1 MDALI
6 LAAGYGMR
14 MENLTKDTPKPLLKI
29 KNKTLISY
37 AIDLI
42 KNMSFDKIYINT
54 HYKHNML
61 ERFISENYPDITISY
76 EETILGTGGGIKN
89 IQRNDTVI
97 LNTDNLWDQSFE
109 NELKK
114 SIKFFD
120 ENKNF
125 DSVLLINSKNNNFDL
140 EVNNEGLINFPS
152 KLCNTSFQGCHI
164 IRKNSLHPYPEIFNI
179 QDFWKDCSLNEKI
192 YGYETTIINAHVGTK
207 DEYLKYKY

>member
-14 MENLTKDTPKPLLKI
+14 MDNLTKDIPKPLLKI

-54 HYKHNML
+54 HYKHNIL

-89 IQRNDTVI
+89 IQKNDTVI
-97 LNTDNLWDQSFE
+97 LNTDNLWDRSFE
-109 NELKK
+109 NELEK

-120 ENKNF
+120 ENKSF

-192 YGYETTIINAHVGTK
+192 YGYETTKINAHVGTK
-207 DEYLKYKY
+207 DEYLKYK

>member
-6 LAAGYGMR
+6 LAAGYGLR
-14 MENLTKDTPKPLLKI
+14 MDNLTKDIPKPLLKI

-61 ERFISENYPDITISY
+61 ERFISENYPDISISY

-109 NELKK
+109 NELEK

-120 ENKNF
+120 ENKSF

-152 KLCNTSFQGCHI
+152 KRCNTSFQGCHI

-207 DEYLKYKY
+207 DEYLKYK

>member
-14 MENLTKDTPKPLLKI
+14 MDNLTKDIPKPLLKI

-61 ERFISENYPDITISY
+61 DRFISENYPDITISY

-89 IQRNDTVI
+89 IQTNDTVI

-109 NELKK
+109 NELEK

-120 ENKNF
+120 ENKSF

-164 IRKNSLHPYPEIFNI
+164 IRKNSLHPYPKIFNI

-192 YGYETTIINAHVGTK
+192 YGYETTKINAHVGTK
-207 DEYLKYKY
+207 DEYLKYK

>member
-14 MENLTKDTPKPLLKI
+14 MDNLTKDIPKPLLKI

-61 ERFISENYPDITISY
+61 ERFISENYPDISISY

-97 LNTDNLWDQSFE
+97 LNTDNLWGQSFE
-109 NELKK
+109 NELEK

-120 ENKNF
+120 ENKSF

-192 YGYETTIINAHVGTK
+192 YGYETTKINAHVGTK
-207 DEYLKYKY
+207 DEYLKYK

>member
-14 MENLTKDTPKPLLKI
+14 MDNLTKDIPKPLLKI

-89 IQRNDTVI
+89 IQTNDIVV

-109 NELKK
+109 NELEK

-120 ENKNF
+120 ENKSF

-192 YGYETTIINAHVGTK
+192 YGYETTKINAHVGTK
-207 DEYLKYKY
+207 DEYLKYK

>member
-61 ERFISENYPDITISY
+61 ERFVSENYPDISISY

-89 IQRNDTVI
+89 IQKNDTVI

-109 NELKK
+109 NELEK

-120 ENKNF
+120 ENKSF

-152 KLCNTSFQGCHI
+152 KLYNTSFQGCHI

-192 YGYETTIINAHVGTK
+192 YGYETTVINTHVGTK
-207 DEYLKYKY
+207 DEYLKYK

>member
-14 MENLTKDTPKPLLKI
+14 MDNLTKDIPKPLLKI

-37 AIDLI
+37 AVDLI
-42 KNMSFDKIYINT
+42 KNMSFNKIYINT

-61 ERFISENYPDITISY
+61 EKFVSENYPDISISY
-76 EETILGTGGGIKN
+76 EETILGTGGGIKK
-89 IQRNDTVI
+89 IQKNDIVI

-109 NELKK
+109 NELEG
-114 SIKFFD
+114 SIKFFE

-125 DSVLLINSKNNNFDL
+125 DNVLLINSKNYNFDL
-140 EVNNEGLINFPS
+140 EVNNDGLINFPS
-152 KLCNTSFQGCHI
+152 KIYNTSFQGCHI

-192 YGYETTIINAHVGTK
+192 YGYETTVTNVHVGTK
-207 DEYLKYKY
+207 DEYLKYK

>member
-14 MENLTKDTPKPLLKI
+14 MDNLTKDIPKPLLKI

-61 ERFISENYPDITISY
+61 ERFVSENYPDISISY

-89 IQRNDTVI
+89 IQTNDTVI

-109 NELKK
+109 NELEK

-120 ENKNF
+120 ENKSF

-164 IRKNSLHPYPEIFNI
+164 IRKNSLHPYPKIFNI

-192 YGYETTIINAHVGTK
+192 YGYETTKINAHVGTK
-207 DEYLKYKY
+207 DEYLKYK

>member
-14 MENLTKDTPKPLLKI
+14 MDNLTKDIPKPLLKI

-97 LNTDNLWDQSFE
+97 LNTDNLWDRSFE
-109 NELKK
+109 NELEK

-120 ENKNF
+120 ENKSF

-164 IRKNSLHPYPEIFNI
+164 IRKNSLYPYPEIFNI

-192 YGYETTIINAHVGTK
+192 YGYETTKINAHVGTK
-207 DEYLKYKY
+207 DEYLKYK

>member
-89 IQRNDTVI
+89 IQTNDTVI

-207 DEYLKYKY
+207 DEYLKYK

>member
-14 MENLTKDTPKPLLKI
+14 MDNLTKDIPKPLLKI

-89 IQRNDTVI
+89 IQTNDTVI

-109 NELKK
+109 NELEK

-120 ENKNF
+120 ENKSF

-164 IRKNSLHPYPEIFNI
+164 IRKNSLHPYPKIFNI

-192 YGYETTIINAHVGTK
+192 YGYETTKINAHVGTK
-207 DEYLKYKY
+207 DEYLKYK

>member
-14 MENLTKDTPKPLLKI
+14 MDNLTKDIPKPLLKI

-61 ERFISENYPDITISY
+61 ERFVSENYPDISISY

-109 NELKK
+109 NELEK

-120 ENKNF
+120 ENKSF

-207 DEYLKYKY
+207 DEYLKYK

>member
-14 MENLTKDTPKPLLKI
+14 MENLTQDTPKPLLKI

-37 AIDLI
+37 AVDLI

-61 ERFISENYPDITISY
+61 EKFVSENYPDISISY
-76 EETILGTGGGIKN
+76 EETILGTGGGIKK
-89 IQRNDTVI
+89 IQKNDIVI

-109 NELKK
+109 NELEG
-114 SIKFFD
+114 SIKFFE

-125 DSVLLINSKNNNFDL
+125 DNVLLINSKNYNFDL
-140 EVNNEGLINFPS
+140 EVNNDGLINFPS
-152 KLCNTSFQGCHI
+152 KIYNTSFHGCHI
-164 IRKNSLHPYPEIFNI
+164 IRKNSLYPYPEIFNI

-192 YGYETTIINAHVGTK
+192 YGYETTVTNAHVGTK
-207 DEYLKYKY
+207 DEYLKYK

>member
-14 MENLTKDTPKPLLKI
+14 MDNLTKDIPKPLLKI

-97 LNTDNLWDQSFE
+97 LNTDNLWGQSFE
-109 NELKK
+109 NELEK

-120 ENKNF
+120 ENKSF

-192 YGYETTIINAHVGTK
+192 YGYETTKINAHVGTK
-207 DEYLKYKY
+207 DEYLKYK

>member
-14 MENLTKDTPKPLLKI
+14 MDNLTKDIPKPLLKI

-61 ERFISENYPDITISY
+61 ERFVSENYPDITISY

-97 LNTDNLWDQSFE
+97 LNTDNLWDQSFK
-109 NELKK
+109 NELEK

-120 ENKNF
+120 ENKSF

-192 YGYETTIINAHVGTK
+192 YGYETTKINAHVGTK
-207 DEYLKYKY
+207 DEYLKYK

>member
-14 MENLTKDTPKPLLKI
+14 MDNLTKDIPKPLLKI

-89 IQRNDTVI
+89 IQKNDTVI

-109 NELKK
+109 NELEK
-114 SIKFFD
+114 SITFFD
-120 ENKNF
+120 ENKSF

-192 YGYETTIINAHVGTK
+192 YGYETTKINAHVGTK
-207 DEYLKYKY
+207 DEYLKYK

>member
-14 MENLTKDTPKPLLKI
+14 MDNLTKDIPKPLLKI

-89 IQRNDTVI
+89 IQKNDTVI
-97 LNTDNLWDQSFE
+97 LNTDNLWDRSFE
-109 NELKK
+109 NDLEK
-114 SIKFFD
+114 SIKFFE
-120 ENKNF
+120 ENKSL

-192 YGYETTIINAHVGTK
+192 YGYETTKINAHVGTK
-207 DEYLKYKY
+207 DEYLKYK

>member
-14 MENLTKDTPKPLLKI
+14 MDNLTKDIPKPLLKI

-89 IQRNDTVI
+89 IQTNDTVI
-97 LNTDNLWDQSFE
+97 LNTDNLWDRSFE
-109 NELKK
+109 NELEK

-120 ENKNF
+120 ENKSF

-152 KLCNTSFQGCHI
+152 KICNTSFQGSHI

-192 YGYETTIINAHVGTK
+192 YGYETTKINAHVGTK
-207 DEYLKYKY
+207 DEYLKY

>member
-14 MENLTKDTPKPLLKI
+14 MDNLTKDIPKPLLKI

-54 HYKHNML
+54 HFKHKML
-61 ERFISENYPDITISY
+61 ESFISENYPDITISY

-89 IQRNDTVI
+89 IQTNDTVI

-109 NELKK
+109 NELEK

-120 ENKNF
+120 ENKSF

-192 YGYETTIINAHVGTK
+192 YGYETTKINAHVGTK
-207 DEYLKYKY
+207 DEYLKYK

>member
-14 MENLTKDTPKPLLKI
+14 MDNLTKDIPKPLLKI

-76 EETILGTGGGIKN
+76 EETILGTGGGIKH
-89 IQRNDTVI
+89 IQTNDTVI
-97 LNTDNLWDQSFE
+97 LNTDNLWDESFK
-109 NELKK
+109 NELEK

-120 ENKNF
+120 ENKSF

-192 YGYETTIINAHVGTK
+192 YGYETTKINAHVGTK
-207 DEYLKYKY
+207 DEYLKYK

>member
-14 MENLTKDTPKPLLKI
+14 MDNLTKDIPKPLLKI

-61 ERFISENYPDITISY
+61 ERFISENYPDIIISY
-76 EETILGTGGGIKN
+76 EETILGTGGGIKK

-97 LNTDNLWDQSFE
+97 LNTDNLWGQSFE
-109 NELKK
+109 NELEK

-120 ENKNF
+120 ENKSF

-152 KLCNTSFQGCHI
+152 KICNTSFQGCHI

-192 YGYETTIINAHVGTK
+192 YGYETTKINAHVGTK
-207 DEYLKYKY
+207 DEYLKYK

>member
-14 MENLTKDTPKPLLKI
+14 MDNLTKDIPKPLLKI

-61 ERFISENYPDITISY
+61 ERFVSENYPDISISY

-109 NELKK
+109 NELEK

-120 ENKNF
+120 ENKSF

-152 KLCNTSFQGCHI
+152 KSCNTSFQGCHI

-207 DEYLKYKY
+207 DEYLKYK

>member
-14 MENLTKDTPKPLLKI
+14 MDNLTKDIPKPLLKI

-76 EETILGTGGGIKN
+76 EETILGTGGGIKK
-89 IQRNDTVI
+89 IQKNDTVI

-109 NELKK
+109 NELEE

-120 ENKNF
+120 ENKSF

-192 YGYETTIINAHVGTK
+192 YGYETTVTNAHVGTK
-207 DEYLKYKY
+207 DEYLKYK

>member
-109 NELKK
+109 NELEK

-120 ENKNF
+120 ENKSF

-152 KLCNTSFQGCHI
+152 KICNTSFQGCHI

-192 YGYETTIINAHVGTK
+192 YGYETTKINAHVGTK
-207 DEYLKYKY
+207 DEYLKYK

>member
-14 MENLTKDTPKPLLKI
+14 MDNLTKDIPKPLLKI

-89 IQRNDTVI
+89 IQTNDTVI

-109 NELKK
+109 NELEKL
-114 SIKFFD
+114 S
-120 ENKNF
+120 NKE
-125 DSVLLINSKNNNFDL
+125 INQES
-140 EVNNEGLINFPS
+140 
-152 KLCNTSFQGCHI
+152 
-164 IRKNSLHPYPEIFNI
+164 
-179 QDFWKDCSLNEKI
+179 NEKI
-192 YGYETTIINAHVGTK
+192 LLSIRKIGERYKPFINEIK
-207 DEYLKYKY
+207 SIFD

>member
-61 ERFISENYPDITISY
+61 ERFVSENYPDISISY

-89 IQRNDTVI
+89 IQKNDIVI

-109 NELKK
+109 NELEK

-120 ENKNF
+120 ENKSF

-152 KLCNTSFQGCHI
+152 KLYNTSFQGCHI

-192 YGYETTIINAHVGTK
+192 YGYETTVINTHVGTK
-207 DEYLKYKY
+207 DEYLKYK

>member
-14 MENLTKDTPKPLLKI
+14 MDNLTKDIPKPLLKI

-76 EETILGTGGGIKN
+76 EETILGTGGGIKK
-89 IQRNDTVI
+89 IQKNDIVI

-109 NELKK
+109 NELEK

-120 ENKNF
+120 ENKSF

-192 YGYETTIINAHVGTK
+192 YGYETTKINAHVGTK
-207 DEYLKYKY
+207 DEYLKYK

>member
-14 MENLTKDTPKPLLKI
+14 MDNLTKDIPKPLLKI

-37 AIDLI
+37 AVDLI

-61 ERFISENYPDITISY
+61 ERFVSENYPDITISY

-89 IQRNDTVI
+89 IQTNDTVI

-109 NELKK
+109 NELEK

-120 ENKNF
+120 ENKSF

-152 KLCNTSFQGCHI
+152 KICNTSFQGCHI
-164 IRKNSLHPYPEIFNI
+164 IRKNSLHPYPKIFNI

-192 YGYETTIINAHVGTK
+192 YGYETTKINAHVGTK
-207 DEYLKYKY
+207 DEYLKYK

>member
-14 MENLTKDTPKPLLKI
+14 MDNLTKDIPKPLLKI

-97 LNTDNLWDQSFE
+97 LNTDNLWDQTFE
-109 NELKK
+109 NELEK

-120 ENKNF
+120 ENKSF

-152 KLCNTSFQGCHI
+152 KICNTSFQGCHI

-192 YGYETTIINAHVGTK
+192 YGYETTKINAHVGTK
-207 DEYLKYKY
+207 DEYLKYK

>member
-14 MENLTKDTPKPLLKI
+14 MDNLTKDIPKPLLKI

-89 IQRNDTVI
+89 IQTNDTVI
-97 LNTDNLWDQSFE
+97 LNTDNLWDQSFK
-109 NELKK
+109 NELEK

-120 ENKNF
+120 ENKSF

-140 EVNNEGLINFPS
+140 EVNNEGLINCPS

-192 YGYETTIINAHVGTK
+192 YGYETTKINAHVGTK
-207 DEYLKYKY
+207 DEYLKYK

>member
-97 LNTDNLWDQSFE
+97 LNTDNLWGQSFE
-109 NELKK
+109 NELEK

-192 YGYETTIINAHVGTK
+192 YGYETTKINAHVGTK
-207 DEYLKYKY
+207 DEYLKYK

>member
-14 MENLTKDTPKPLLKI
+14 MDNLTKDIPKPLLKI

-109 NELKK
+109 NELEK

-120 ENKNF
+120 ENKSF

-152 KLCNTSFQGCHI
+152 KICNTSFQGCHI

-192 YGYETTIINAHVGTK
+192 YGYETTVTNAHVGTK
-207 DEYLKYKY
+207 DEYLKYK

>member
-14 MENLTKDTPKPLLKI
+14 MDNLTKDIPKPLLKI

-89 IQRNDTVI
+89 IQTNDTVI

-109 NELKK
+109 NELIK

-120 ENKNF
+120 ENKSF

-152 KLCNTSFQGCHI
+152 KICNTSFQGCHI

-192 YGYETTIINAHVGTK
+192 YGYETTKINAHVGTK
-207 DEYLKYKY
+207 DEYLKYK

>member
-14 MENLTKDTPKPLLKI
+14 MDNLTKDIPKPLLKI

-89 IQRNDTVI
+89 IQKDDTVI
-97 LNTDNLWDQSFE
+97 LNTDNLWDRSFE
-109 NELKK
+109 NELEK

-120 ENKNF
+120 ENKSF

-152 KLCNTSFQGCHI
+152 KICNTSFQGCHI

-192 YGYETTIINAHVGTK
+192 YGYETTKINAHVGTK
-207 DEYLKYKY
+207 DEYLKYK

>member
-14 MENLTKDTPKPLLKI
+14 MDNLTKDIPKPLLKI

-89 IQRNDTVI
+89 IQTNDTVI
-97 LNTDNLWDQSFE
+97 LNTDNLWDRSFE
-109 NELKK
+109 NELEK

-120 ENKNF
+120 ENKSF

-192 YGYETTIINAHVGTK
+192 YGYETTKINTHVGTK
-207 DEYLKYKY
+207 DEYLKYK

>member
-14 MENLTKDTPKPLLKI
+14 MDNLTKDIPKPLLKI

-89 IQRNDTVI
+89 IQTNDTVI

-109 NELKK
+109 NELEE

-120 ENKNF
+120 ENKSF

-140 EVNNEGLINFPS
+140 EVNNEGLIKFPS

-192 YGYETTIINAHVGTK
+192 YGYETTKINAHVGTK
-207 DEYLKYKY
+207 DEYLKYK

>member
-14 MENLTKDTPKPLLKI
+14 MDNLTKDIPKPLLKI

-97 LNTDNLWDQSFE
+97 LNTDNLWDQTFE
-109 NELKK
+109 NELEN

-120 ENKNF
+120 ENKSF

-152 KLCNTSFQGCHI
+152 KICNTSFQGCHI

-192 YGYETTIINAHVGTK
+192 YGYETTKINAHVGTK
-207 DEYLKYKY
+207 DEYLKYK

>member
-14 MENLTKDTPKPLLKI
+14 MDNLTKDIPKPLLKI

-89 IQRNDTVI
+89 IQTNDTVI
-97 LNTDNLWDQSFE
+97 LNTDNLWDQTFE
-109 NELKK
+109 NELEK

-120 ENKNF
+120 ENKSF

-152 KLCNTSFQGCHI
+152 KICNTSFQGCHI

-192 YGYETTIINAHVGTK
+192 YGYETTKINAHVGTK
-207 DEYLKYKY
+207 DEYLKYK

>member
-14 MENLTKDTPKPLLKI
+14 MDNLTKDIPKPLLKI

-89 IQRNDTVI
+89 IQKNDTVI
-97 LNTDNLWDQSFE
+97 LNTDNLWDRSFE
-109 NELKK
+109 NELEK
-114 SIKFFD
+114 SIKFFE
-120 ENKNF
+120 ENKYF

-164 IRKNSLHPYPEIFNI
+164 IRKNSLYPYPEIFNI
-179 QDFWKDCSLNEKI
+179 QDFWKDCSSNEKI
-192 YGYETTIINAHVGTK
+192 YGYETTIFNAHVGTK
-207 DEYLKYKY
+207 DEYLKYK